1 MSPRPGSLA
10 YSSDTLR
17 HQGEALGVQAS
28 GGSGCGR
35 SRPSRVGSPGS
46 HQRKAPSGRAPAG
59 PPAKDPATPGS
70 LRPPSHRRT
79 LTFCSSADAA
89 SGTSA
94 DMVLLLQKRRREGT
108 DYRVARPPA
117 AFCLPSCPP
126 GWRLSPCDDTATRLP
141 PAVAPAA
148 QARQTP
154 APRPYL
160 PIPAPPALRR
170 PSTSS
175 FPQRLRLAP
184 HLTSVR
190 ERTVLPG
197 NCSLSVAWSFLPSL
211 AFPNYSDLPFIYPS
225 ACTVIC
231 SSSTSA

>member
-1 MSPRPGSLA
+1 MGPRPASIT
-10 YSSDTLR
+10 YSSDTPR
-17 HQGEALGVQAS
+17 HRGEVLGVRAS
-28 GGSGCGR
+28 GEPRLRGEPTASCGVAR
-35 SRPSRVGSPGS
+35 QAAS
-46 HQRKAPSGRAPAG
+46 SGRLRRAALPQARRPRTPPHRLPSAP
-59 PPAKDPATPGS
+59 PN
-70 LRPPSHRRT
+70 HRRT

-117 AFCLPSCPP
+117 AFCLSSCSP
-126 GWRLSPCDDTATRLP
+126 GWRLSPCDDTAARLP

-197 NCSLSVAWSFLPSL
+197 NCSLSVAPSFLPSL
-211 AFPNYSDLPFIYPS
+211 AFPDYSDLPFTHLL
-225 ACTVIC
+225 AL
-231 SSSTSA
+231 

>member
-1 MSPRPGSLA
+1 MSEPPGAPAAAGADHLVWGRQAATSGR
-10 YSSDTLR
+10 LR
-17 HQGEALGVQAS
+17 RAALPQA
-28 GGSGCGR
+28 R
-35 SRPSRVGSPGS
+35 QARIPP
-46 HQRKAPSGRAPAG
+46 HLAPSG
-59 PPAKDPATPGS
+59 
-70 LRPPSHRRT
+70 PPSHRRT

-126 GWRLSPCDDTATRLP
+126 GWRLSPCDDTAPRLP

-160 PIPAPPALRR
+160 PIYPRASGPATPKHFLFPSKVEARASPHFR
-170 PSTSS
+170 P
-175 FPQRLRLAP
+175 
-184 HLTSVR
+184 
-190 ERTVLPG
+190 
-197 NCSLSVAWSFLPSL
+197 
-211 AFPNYSDLPFIYPS
+211 
-225 ACTVIC
+225 
-231 SSSTSA
+231 